1 MHIWDM
7 YAQIGAREWEES
19 SERGREIHAYL
30 GRACAFRARVGKKGL
45 NKKSNFSLVKNS
57 AYRTMG

>member
-1 MHIWDM
+1 MRIWDM
-7 YAQIGAREWEES
+7 YAQVGAQ
-19 SERGREIHAYL
+19 EIHEHL
-30 GRACAFRARVGKKGL
+30 GRACALQVRMGKEGL

>member
-1 MHIWDM
+1 MRIWDT
-7 YAQIGAREWEES
+7 YAQVGA
-19 SERGREIHAYL
+19 REIHAHL
-30 GRACAFRARVGKKGL
+30 GRASVLQACVGKEGL